1 MKKYLIIIGNFGSGK
16 TELALNIAFEAA
28 ETKKVTFVD
37 LDIVNPYFRSTER
50 KAELEAAG
58 IRLLSPSFTNL
69 GVEPVIS
76 EFAQYAKEHELDE
89 NFIGTIRPIKRY
101 MHRDWDSYTKS
112 GL

>member
-1 MKKYLIIIGNFGSGK
+1 MLRSIS
-16 TELALNIAFEAA
+16 ERLNLP
-28 ETKKVTFVD
+28 V
-37 LDIVNPYFRSTER
+37 R
-50 KAELEAAG
+50 
-58 IRLLSPSFTNL
+58 FTV

-76 EFAQYAKEHELDE
+76 EFAQYAKEHELDA